1 MGHATP
7 SELLNVSP
15 SEEHPSSQRLTPE
28 NKNKRDAEPSGQE
41 DNSFV
46 NSRVARLSICEDS
59 TTASEIMAGLKDSE
73 KVEMVQDSNN
83 GNSDQQ
89 NGKRGKRSKR
99 RRSSAV
105 SGPGSAKVRQSV
117 KQAASTQAPVTK
129 KKKKV
134 LKALL
139 EVREIPAGRKINI
152 KDLRDLVVF
161 ILGGTNN
168 CPKWINIENRQA
180 IRKVVVFLVPG
191 LQVEDF
197 GFSSDWRFSNS
208 QQALGESCLKDLSD
222 SGAKKDLQVFPVSA
236 PGSNTSL
243 FSAYNSFINVG
254 LSKKEKKIRREE
266 LDSKKITI
274 SDLILSLDDLIE
286 NNYPIHRD
294 TPGITDTMRQ
304 QLIQHYEQDPI
315 EYVSTAKFDH
325 EGSHIFAL
333 DCEMC
338 LAKDGLVL
346 TRVSMVDFNLT
357 VIYDKLVKPDVPII
371 DYLTKYSGIT
381 EEKLLNVDTKLQDV
395 QQDIL
400 KIVSADDIL
409 IGHSLQSDLDALQ
422 MKHPKIVDTAVIFD
436 HKAGPPFRPA
446 LRYLASTYL
455 EDDIQ
460 NNDAVGHDS
469 IEDSIACMKLVK
481 MKIANGMGFGIT
493 ANTEDLFRLLGKVGV
508 KSIRLSDSGPKLS
521 VSTAVGCESAIRCRS
536 DAEIISGLHENL
548 NKNDLLV
555 CRLRGLEFARG
566 YATPPIIRSCEV
578 PNAEDALAFFSD
590 SLQKTYND
598 APSGTLIM
606 VMSGSG
612 NTKKWSEIMTAIN
625 KLDKAERTE
634 ERQRREKD
642 IEEALAVARDGVGMM
657 LLKQSE

>member
-1 MGHATP
+1 MGNAAP
-7 SELLNVSP
+7 SELLNISP
-15 SEEHPSSQRLTPE
+15 SKELPSSSGVSPE
-28 NKNKRDAEPSGQE
+28 NKNIRDIEPSGQE

-46 NSRVARLSICEDS
+46 NSRVARLSICEGS
-59 TTASEIMAGLKDSE
+59 ITASEIMAHLKDSE
-73 KVEMVQDSNN
+73 KAEMEQDSSN
-83 GNSDQQ
+83 GNSDQP
-89 NGKRGKRSKR
+89 NSKRGKVSKR

-105 SGPGSAKVRQSV
+105 SGPGSIKVRQSV
-117 KQAASTQAPVTK
+117 KQAGSTQAPITK
-129 KKKKV
+129 KKKKL
-134 LKALL
+134 LKAAL
-139 EVREIPAGRKINI
+139 EVKEIPAGRKISI

-168 CPKWINIENRQA
+168 CPKWVDIENRQA
-180 IRKVVVFLVPG
+180 IRKIVVFLVPG

-197 GFSSDWRFSNS
+197 GFSSDWKFSNS
-208 QQALGESCLKDLSD
+208 QQVLRESCLKDLTD
-222 SGAKKDLQVFPVSA
+222 SGVKKELQVFPVSA

-266 LDSKKITI
+266 LDNKKITI
-274 SDLILSLDDLIE
+274 TDLILSLDDLIE
-286 NNYPIHRD
+286 NNYPIHFD
-294 TPGITDTMRQ
+294 TPGITDTMKQ

-315 EYVSTAKFDH
+315 AYVSTVKFDH

-346 TRVSMVDFNLT
+346 TRVSIVDFNLT

-400 KIVSADDIL
+400 KIISADDIL

-422 MKHPKIVDTAVIFD
+422 MKHPRIVDTAVIFD

-469 IEDSIACMKLVK
+469 IEDSVACMKLVK

-508 KSIRLSDSGPKLS
+508 KSMRLSDSGPKLS
-521 VSTAVGCESAIRCRS
+521 VNTDVGSEAAIRCRS
-536 DAEIISGLHENL
+536 DAEIISRLHENL
-548 NKNDLLV
+548 NKSDLLV

-566 YATPPIIRSCEV
+566 YSTPPIIRSYEI
-578 PNAEDALAFFSD
+578 PDAKDALAFFSD
-590 SLQKTYND
+590 SLEKTYTE
-598 APSGTLIM
+598 APCGTLIM

-612 NTKKWSEIMTAIN
+612 NTRKWSEIMTAIN
-625 KLDKAERTE
+625 KLDKTERTG

-642 IEEALAVARDGVGMM
+642 IEEALAAARDGVGMM

>member
-1 MGHATP
+1 MGHAAP
-7 SELLNVSP
+7 SELLISP
-15 SEEHPSSQRLTPE
+15 RKKVASSSGLTPE
-28 NKNKRDAEPSGQE
+28 NKNLRDTSELNGQE

-46 NSRVARLSICEDS
+46 NSKVARLSICEDS
-59 TTASEIMAGLKDSE
+59 VTASEIMASLKDSE
-73 KVEMVQDSNN
+73 KVEMEQDLNN

-105 SGPGSAKVRQSV
+105 SGPGSVKVRQSV
-117 KQAASTQAPVTK
+117 KQAGSTQAPITK

-134 LKALL
+134 LKAVL
-139 EVREIPAGRKINI
+139 EVKEIPAGRKISI

-168 CPKWINIENRQA
+168 CPKWVDIENRQS
-180 IRKVVVFLVPG
+180 IKKIVVFLVPG

-197 GFSSDWRFSNS
+197 GFSSDWKFSNS
-208 QQALGESCLKDLSD
+208 QQVLRESCLKDLTD
-222 SGAKKDLQVFPVSA
+222 SGVKKDLQVFPVSA

-266 LDSKKITI
+266 LDNKKITI
-274 SDLILSLDDLIE
+274 TDLILSLDDLIE
-286 NNYPIHRD
+286 NNYPIHFD
-294 TPGITDTMRQ
+294 TPGIMDTMRQ
-304 QLIQHYEQDPI
+304 ELIRYYEQDSFQ
-315 EYVSTAKFDH
+315 YVSTVKFEH

-346 TRVSMVDFNLT
+346 TRVSIVDFNLT

-381 EEKLLNVDTKLQDV
+381 EEKLLNVDTKLKDV

-400 KIVSADDIL
+400 KIISADDIL

-469 IEDSIACMKLVK
+469 IEDSMACMKLVK

-493 ANTEDLFRLLGKVGV
+493 ANTEDLFRLLGKVGI
-508 KSIRLSDSGPKLS
+508 KSMRLSDSGPKLS
-521 VSTAVGCESAIRCRS
+521 VSTAEGTESAIRCRS

-566 YATPPIIRSCEV
+566 YATPSITRSCEI
-578 PNAEDALAFFSD
+578 PNATDALAFFSD
-590 SLQKTYND
+590 SLQKTYIE

-612 NTKKWSEIMTAIN
+612 NTRKWSEIMTAIN
-625 KLDKAERTE
+625 KLDKAERSE
-634 ERQRREKD
+634 ERQKREKD